1 MANVAGINTVT
12 LGSYDDDFTLGYIV
26 NYKDMAVF
34 DMKLIDDGRYVSG
47 ERVTAAKFEGYV
59 AENGWNEKLNQLRLR
74 DTIGVLKSGDTLTG
88 EVSELKGNVRDVTKF
103 KVQTK
108 LGVTRNKV
116 SKNDMN
122 FGIIND
128 FSQRV

>member
-12 LGSYDDDFTLGYIV
+12 LGEYDDDFTLGYIV

-59 AENGWNEKLNQLRLR
+59 AENGWNPRLNQLRLR
-74 DTIGVLKSGDTLTG
+74 DTIGILKSGDTLTG
-88 EVSELKGNVRDVTKF
+88 EVSELQGNVRDCLLYTSPSPRDRQKS
-103 KVQTK
+103 
-108 LGVTRNKV
+108 RMP
-116 SKNDMN
+116 S
-122 FGIIND
+122 
-128 FSQRV
+128 SA